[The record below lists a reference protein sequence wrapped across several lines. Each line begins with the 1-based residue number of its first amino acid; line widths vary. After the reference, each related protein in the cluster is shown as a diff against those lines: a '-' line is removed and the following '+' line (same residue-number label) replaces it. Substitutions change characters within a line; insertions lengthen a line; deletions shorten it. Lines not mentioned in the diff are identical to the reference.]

1 MGGGMTIL
9 TLPRLGETMEEARV
23 TEWLKAPGEGF
34 RRGDVLL
41 EVETDKTVVEVPA
54 LQDGTLIAHL
64 VVPGE
69 MVALDQPIA
78 EVSVA
83 GVSVGVSAAPPATQV
98 IVEALTV
105 VQGVGRS
112 VPTNPALMRPAASP
126 KARAAARVSGVD
138 LGTVVGSGRRGRITG
153 ADVASA
159 QPVGRDPV
167 QTDAAGITLR
177 RFAAVPGG
185 RTGAPVVLL
194 HGLYD
199 EGAGWRDL
207 PQRLAR
213 AGHPVLVP
221 DLPGHGAS
229 AATAADVEAMTDT
242 VRDLLAGVLPEGPM
256 RIVGHSMGAVIATRL
271 ALLLGD
277 RVESLTLISPAG
289 LGPRIN
295 PDFMDLMAHAE
306 TPATLSRALGMLGA
320 GPLSG
325 AALHTELDRL
335 LRRRPGLAPMVRSL
349 ARAGI
354 QQIDIAPDLARLRVP
369 VTAIFGLAD
378 AIIDWRDC
386 ASLPARAAIHL
397 VPDAG
402 HLPHSTAPD
411 LICDLIVKGASSP
424 QTFNGTAA

>member
-1 MGGGMTIL
+1 MTIL

-83 GVSVGVSAAPPATQV
+83 GVSVGGVPSAAPASRPV
-98 IVEALTV
+98 IVAADAV
-105 VQGVGRS
+105 AVAQVAGPPG
-112 VPTNPALMRPAASP
+112 PAVTRPAASP

-159 QPVGRDPV
+159 QPGSSDPV

-271 ALLLGD
+271 AVLLGD

-306 TPATLSRALGMLGA
+306 TPAALSRALGMLGA

-335 LRRRPGLAPMVRSL
+335 LRRRSGLAPIVRSL

>member
-1 MGGGMTIL
+1 MTIL

-83 GVSVGVSAAPPATQV
+83 GASVVTSAAPANKPV
-98 IVEALTV
+98 IVAAEA
-105 VQGVGRS
+105 VGQVAGQVTGRP
-112 VPTNPALMRPAASP
+112 VPAGPAVTRPAASP

-138 LGTVVGSGRRGRITG
+138 LGTVVGSGRRGRITV

-167 QTDAAGITLR
+167 QTDAAGIALR
-177 RFAAVPGG
+177 RFAAVAGG
-185 RTGAPVVLL
+185 RTGATVVLL

-207 PQRLAR
+207 PQRLAQ

-229 AATAADVEAMTDT
+229 AATAADVESMTDA

-306 TPATLSRALGMLGA
+306 TPAALSRALGMLGA

-335 LRRRPGLAPMVRSL
+335 LRRRSGLAPMVRSL
-349 ARAGI
+349 ARAGS